1 MNRTRPH
8 SALAL
13 ATLVL
18 LGVAMSSTM
27 PANASADDLPP
38 EVVEMLKQQRI
49 AREQTRNENPRLFA
63 AVSDAMLLR
72 DPIGINFGTNTDEYD
87 PESQDRPPA
96 RNTTSPSIYSFRTR
110 SEVCGSRQ
118 KKSSLRKH
126 WA

>member
-1 MNRTRPH
+1 
-8 SALAL
+8 
-13 ATLVL
+13 
-18 LGVAMSSTM
+18 MSSTM

-87 PESQDRPPA
+87 PEAGTVIPRLKDCSSSEDV
-96 RNTTSPSIYSFRTR
+96 TTVLHQEFVSWFGAETAGERIRYA
-110 SEVCGSRQ
+110 ELA
-118 KKSSLRKH
+118 KDI
-126 WA
+126 WALWKRGV